1 MARSPLF
8 DIYDPYGMLQDQARL
23 GMLPGD
29 DLFSPGDS
37 RTPTLADLMPEE
49 EKSSMLG
56 ALSQAGTSGLQAAGW
71 LFDTP
76 GAFVRGILAGKPLS
90 FLGSSDERVSGRDLL
105 RQYGMIGDEDTW
117 GNFGGSLLAEAA
129 LDPLTY
135 LNPLSILGRGS
146 LTQAVGIPLKKAGL
160 LRDAP
165 LDAARGFGSA
175 VRSTADDVT
184 AIAGDTVPM
193 LPGAAASERA
203 GSGVREY
210 LRNLT
215 PAQAFAEARLRLTPD
230 EYDEALRRFEA
241 AGGRMDDTRGAA
253 GLMSFRIPRTGIQYD
268 ISGGAFGDALAQ
280 GLDDIGEWSKRAPGI
295 GPVSRTLASAFDADA
310 GYTIDPDRQMVHRN
324 ARAAARRN
332 EERFRQQMTRVQR
345 PAMMAQ
351 VPESIDI
358 DGVTLP
364 VPEELRSFASP
375 QFQNALADWLES
387 GAVDAADN
395 ALIVPGAAP
404 LRTSGDRIADYLLEN
419 IPEFRAARDTLD
431 TLPGAAEAAARAR
444 ALPLPTWTSRLADTR
459 FFPRQ
464 LMWMDRDE
472 YLPEQIVKGEKPY
485 SRGDKLFSV
494 TENFGRSRQLYTD
507 IPGGRRTFRTLTGG
521 PRAREL
527 QDTLL
532 RANNEDAPQIIDDFF
547 RSEGL
552 ETPYQRLIDQADS
565 PEALAAAQRQ
575 ASQMKVQLADLLR
588 SADRQFADKGIGIF
602 DTPVFADAMRYGM
615 GQARTSAY
623 ADSLIDEMVRT
634 AEEIPSELVRGG
646 TSVPLRQ
653 AAQELNFD
661 PDQFAQLF
669 NQARGSDISNF
680 SIDKRTL
687 ESMKVLAQPTR
698 LGFPESK
705 AGNLIDSFTR
715 WFKAGALA
723 WPSFHTRNAA
733 SNLVAGVAQETP
745 IAPVAG
751 YQAAKGN
758 LDYVGRFLADAP
770 VYRDLP
776 DDAAR
781 AAKFAEDSAR
791 ADVGSGNVFDEL
803 GQASQSMPGLYPGA
817 SHEND
822 ILQAARN
829 VLNPEGRTW
838 SDWLTL
844 RGSGI
849 NRPAPR
855 TKNPLLQLNDAVG
868 ATVEDTSRLGMFAHL
883 LRQGY
888 DPSQAG
894 DMVRRALVD
903 YRPGSFTPFEA
914 GLKRLIPFYSFQK
927 GIVPSIAENVLE
939 RPGGL
944 MGQSIRAVSAGAR
957 PSEDNFVPER
967 FRRSSAIPLPYE
979 PAEGLRR
986 YVTNLDAP
994 WEAFFNLLTPGVGTN
1009 IPSILADTL
1018 MQTGSNLLGQ
1028 TTPLVKAPIEFI
1040 TNRQL
1045 YSGRNLSDA
1054 YSVLE
1059 ADGVPGGRQLEQ
1071 VISNF
1076 VPFGSRAL
1084 STYRQLSDER
1094 LNPLDAVMKAG
1105 FNAVSPVRF
1114 TDIDLE
1120 KTRRQAARDMLNRM
1134 LETTPGVRTY
1144 ENITLPEDVLR
1155 TMPEEQRRMFLL
1167 YRIIQSEAAKRARD
1181 KKRQETA
1188 IDPLQV
1194 LGVLQ

>member
-8 DIYDPYGMLQDQARL
+8 DIYDPYGIMQQQAESGL
-23 GMLPGD
+23 LPVEENELEPIGI
-29 DLFSPGDS
+29 LPI
-37 RTPTLADLMPEE
+37 RKRKATLSDLMPEE
-49 EKSSMLG
+49 EKSSLLG
-56 ALSQAGTSGLQAAGW
+56 TLSQAGTSGLQAAGYI
-71 LFDTP
+71 FDTP
-76 GAFVRGILAGKPLS
+76 GALVRGILAGKPLS
-90 FLGSSDERVSGRDLL
+90 VFGDSEERVSGRDLL
-105 RQYGMIGDEDTW
+105 RQYGMIGKDDTW
-117 GNFGGSLLAEAA
+117 ANFGGSLLLEAA

-146 LTQAVGIPLKKAGL
+146 LTKAVGVPLKKAGL

-165 LDAARGFGSA
+165 LDAARGFG
-175 VRSTADDVT
+175 TAASPLAD
-184 AIAGDTVPM
+184 
-193 LPGAAASERA
+193 AAASHQRA
-203 GSGVREY
+203 SSGVREY
-210 LRNLT
+210 LRDLT
-215 PAQAFAEARLRLTPD
+215 PEQAFAEARLRLTPD
-230 EYDEALRRFEA
+230 EYDEAVKRFEA

-253 GLMSFRIPRTGIQYD
+253 GLMSFRVPLTGIQYD
-268 ISGGAFGDALAQ
+268 ITGGAFGDAVAK
-280 GLDDIGEWSKRAPGI
+280 GLDDLGEWSKRAPGI

-310 GYTIDPDRQMVHRN
+310 GYTIDPDRQMVHRQ
-324 ARAAARRN
+324 ARASARRN
-332 EERFRQQMTRVQR
+332 EERFRQQMARVQR
-345 PAMMAQ
+345 GAMQAE
-351 VPESIDI
+351 VPEFIDI
-358 DGVTLP
+358 DGAARP
-364 VPEELRSFASP
+364 VPEGLRSFSSP

-387 GAVDAADN
+387 GAGNASDN
-395 ALIVPGAAP
+395 ALSLPGSVAA
-404 LRTSGDRIADYLLEN
+404 RTSGDPIADWLLEN
-419 IPEFRAARDTLD
+419 IPEFRTARDTLD
-431 TLPGAAEAAARAR
+431 SLPGAAEAAARSR
-444 ALPLPTWTSRLADTR
+444 ALPLPTWASRLADTR

-464 LMWMDRDE
+464 LLWMDRDE
-472 YLPEQIVKGEKPY
+472 YLPSQIQKGEKPY
-485 SRGDKLFSV
+485 SRGEKLFSV
-494 TENFGRSRQLYTD
+494 ADNFGRSRQLYTD

-532 RANNEDAPQIIDDFF
+532 RANNQDVPQIIDDFF

-575 ASQMKVQLADLLR
+575 VSQMKVQLADLLR

-602 DTPVFADAMRYGM
+602 DTPVFADAMRYGL

-623 ADSLIDEMVRT
+623 ADSLIDEIVRT
-634 AEEIPSELVRGG
+634 ADEVPSELVRGG
-646 TSVPLRQ
+646 TSVPLRE
-653 AAQELNFD
+653 AAKELGFD
-661 PDQFAQLF
+661 PDQFTQLF
-669 NQARGSDISNF
+669 NQAKGSDITNF

-705 AGNLIDSFTR
+705 GINLIDSFTR

-723 WPSFHTRNAA
+723 WPSFHTRNAL
-733 SNLVAGVAQETP
+733 SNIVAGLAQESP

-751 YQAAKGN
+751 YRAAKGN
-758 LDYVGRFLADAP
+758 LEPVARMLREAP
-770 VYRDLP
+770 VYKDLP
-776 DDAAR
+776 NDAAR
-781 AAKFAEDSAR
+781 AAKFAEDAAR
-791 ADVGSGNVFDEL
+791 ADIGSGNVFDEL
-803 GQASQSMPGLYPGA
+803 GPATQSMPGLYPGA
-817 SHEND
+817 SDEND
-822 ILQAARN
+822 ILKAVGN
-829 VLNPEGRTW
+829 LFNPEGRSW
-838 SDWLTL
+838 RDWLTL
-844 RGSGI
+844 RGSGV

-855 TKNPLLQLNDAVG
+855 TLNPLLNINDAVG
-868 ATVEDTSRLGMFAHL
+868 GTVEDASRLGMFANL
-883 LRQGY
+883 LKRGY
-888 DPSQAG
+888 EPSQAG

-903 YRPGSFTPFEA
+903 YRPDAFTPFEA

-939 RPGGL
+939 RPGGM

-994 WEAFFNLLTPGVGTN
+994 WESFFNLLTPGVGSTL
-1009 IPSILADTL
+1009 PAALADTL

-1028 TTPLVKAPIEFI
+1028 TTPLLKAPIEFI

-1059 ADGVPGGRQLEQ
+1059 ADGIPGGRQLEQ
-1071 VISNF
+1071 IVSNF

-1094 LNPLDAVMKAG
+1094 LDPLDALLKAG

-1114 TDIDLE
+1114 TDIDTE

-1155 TMPEEQRRMFLL
+1155 SMPEDQRRMFLL

-1181 KKRQETA
+1181 KKKQETA
-1188 IDPLQV
+1188 LDPLQV
-1194 LGVLQ
+1194 LGVLS